1 MIKETEREHQMRDI
15 VALIVDE
22 LSRAN
27 KLYKL
32 FNSAHEGYAVMLE
45 EMDELFDEIRK
56 KRPDKSRMQDEA
68 IQVGAMAIKFI
79 QSCCTEPMGRI
90 SQNKCNVCRYVV
102 FTQADRGALDGYD
115 PCEDCLDSGNW
126 AEV

>member
-1 MIKETEREHQMRDI
+1 MKDI

-27 KLYKL
+27 KVYKP

-56 KRPDKSRMQDEA
+56 KRPDISRMQDEA

-79 QSCCTEPMGRI
+79 QSCCAKDINKEEVQCRMCRYNFMPTTDQEDDPCITCNKGCNWERRSSAGRI
-90 SQNKCNVCRYVV
+90 HR
-102 FTQADRGALDGYD
+102 
-115 PCEDCLDSGNW
+115 E
-126 AEV
+126 E

>member
-1 MIKETEREHQMRDI
+1 MKDI

-22 LSRAN
+22 LRRAN
-27 KLYKL
+27 KVYKP

-56 KRPDKSRMQDEA
+56 KRPDKNRMQDEA

-79 QSCCTEPMGRI
+79 QSCCAKPIGSM

-102 FTQADRGALDGYD
+102 FTQAERESLDGYD
-115 PCEDCLDSGNW
+115 PCETCRDSSNW
-126 AEV
+126 NVKFNAK

>member
-1 MIKETEREHQMRDI
+1 MKRI

-27 KLYKL
+27 KVYKP

-56 KRPDKSRMQDEA
+56 KRPDKSRMLDEA

-79 QSCCTEPMGRI
+79 QSCCAEPIKSMG
-90 SQNKCNVCRYVV
+90 QNKCGVCRYVV
-102 FTQADRGALDGYD
+102 FTQADRNALDGHD
-115 PCEDCLDSGNW
+115 PCVDCHDSCNW
-126 AEV
+126 TEV

>member
-1 MIKETEREHQMRDI
+1 MKDI
-15 VALIVDE
+15 VALIVEE

-27 KLYKL
+27 KVYKP

-56 KRPDKSRMQDEA
+56 KRPDKNRMQDEA

-79 QSCCTEPMGRI
+79 QSCCAESTESM
-90 SQNKCNVCRYVV
+90 SQNKCRICRYIVL
-102 FTQADRGALDGYD
+102 THADRERLGGYD
-115 PCEDCLDSGNW
+115 PCDTCGDSSNW
-126 AEV
+126 NIKLNAK

>member
-1 MIKETEREHQMRDI
+1 MKDV

-27 KLYKL
+27 KVYKP
-32 FNSAHEGYAVMLE
+32 FSSAHEGYAVMLE

-79 QSCCTEPMGRI
+79 QSCCTEPIESMN
-90 SQNKCNVCRYVV
+90 QNKCRVCRYVV
-102 FTQADRGALDGYD
+102 FTQADCNALDGHD
-115 PCEDCLDSGNW
+115 PCKDCHESCNW